1 MAIFRV
7 NKTNDYTIMSNYHF
21 KNREMS
27 LKAKGLLSLM
37 LSLPDNWDYSV
48 AGITKIV
55 KETKNTINDILNEL
69 ESFNHLVRRRVYNDK
84 GKVSHWEYDIYEKPL
99 HPKNQDIENQD
110 IDFSPQVNT
119 KELNP
124 KEIVYSTEKNHFKK
138 PTLEDVKNYCI
149 ERKNG
154 IDYQKWFNYYT
165 ANGWKVGKNP
175 MKDWKA
181 AVRTWESNNDNK
193 SKESEVSPYGVHLN

>member
-21 KNREMS
+21 KNKEMS

-37 LSLPDNWDYSV
+37 LSLPDEWDYSV
-48 AGITKIV
+48 AGLVEITSDGKAGITSAL
-55 KETKNTINDILNEL
+55 KEL
-69 ESFNHLVRRRVYNDK
+69 EKFNHLKRVAIRKDNKIVD
-84 GKVSHWEYDIYEKPL
+84 WEYLIYEKPL
-99 HPKNQDIENQD
+99 TDFLQVEKQDVGNQ
-110 IDFSPQVNT
+110 PQLNT
-119 KELNP
+119 KELNT
-124 KEIVYSTEKNHFKK
+124 KNIVYSTDKNSFKK
-138 PTLEDVKNYCI
+138 PTLDEVKNYCI
-149 ERKNG
+149 ERNNG

-181 AVRTWESNNDNK
+181 AVRTWENNNDNK
-193 SKESEVSPYGVHLN
+193 AKESEVSPYGVYLN